1 MRLEGKV
8 ALVTGFGSGIGRA
21 VAVTLAKEG
30 ARVIGISRRAD
41 AGAESVAA
49 VEAAGGAAEFVSGD
63 VRSSADVDAAVK
75 KAVDSYGGLDILV
88 NSAGIRLVGT
98 VTDITEQQWDDVLG
112 TNLKGAFLTSKAAIP
127 AMRERGSGVI
137 INIGAVS
144 ALKGTPNRIAYSSA
158 KGGLSN
164 FTESMALDY
173 AAEGIRVN
181 CVCPGPTDTP
191 MVNITSEEQRTQ
203 MSQRL
208 PLNRVGDPE
217 DVAEAVLFLVS
228 DAAKHITG
236 AILPVDGGLHLVG

>member
-1 MRLEGKV
+1 MRLDGKV

-21 VAVTLAKEG
+21 VGVILAREG
-30 ARVIGISRRAD
+30 ARVIGMSRRAD
-41 AGAESVAA
+41 AGQESLDA
-49 VEAAGGAAEFVSGD
+49 VQAAGGIAEFIAGD
-63 VRSSADVDAAVK
+63 VRSSADVDAAVR
-75 KAVDSYGGLDILV
+75 KAVDTYGGLDILV

-98 VTDITEQQWDDVLG
+98 ATDITEQQWDDVLA
-112 TNLKGAFLTSKAAIP
+112 TNLKGAFLTCKAAIP
-127 AMRERGSGVI
+127 AMRQRAGGVI

-173 AAEGIRVN
+173 AGEGIRVN

-191 MVNITSEEQRTQ
+191 MVNITSEEQRAQ
-203 MSQRL
+203 MAQRL
-208 PLNRVGDPE
+208 PLKRIGDPD

-236 AILPVDGGLHLVG
+236 AVLPVDGGLHLVG